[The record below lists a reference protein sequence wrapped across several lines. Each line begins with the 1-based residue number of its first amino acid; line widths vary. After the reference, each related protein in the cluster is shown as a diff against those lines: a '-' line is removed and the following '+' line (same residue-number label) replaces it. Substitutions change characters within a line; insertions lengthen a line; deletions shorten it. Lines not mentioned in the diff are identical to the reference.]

1 MVTKILNIEDY
12 VKIYN
17 IAYEVMGAD
26 LLKKM
31 THDDEIIEEWVSNEN
46 WLMLPLPNEK
56 SMNDAKNR
64 LDPNIYITL
73 NGEAGKEFVGIG
85 LTCNTIESVQK
96 MQNILDSYHIIEK
109 NLLLSTLAEL
119 DDLFKTSVSSKIKEN
134 HFLQRPIYS
143 EQFSIQTNTIDENS
157 IKEMFRNVAEIR
169 ERGLKRMELEGKSHP
184 IETPVIDLV
193 YCEFA
198 SDEVVF
204 RNKLQQVV
212 QIFELSSNIKKS
224 AEIKKDK
231 KKLIDSK
238 IVSVCR
244 GCPRLIPDEECDGS
258 RFCKKCGSL
267 IKKIKNKD
275 LNNIL

>member
-1 MVTKILNIEDY
+1 MAKIVNIEGY

-26 LLKKM
+26 SLKKM
-31 THDDEIIEEWVSNEN
+31 TNDGEFIENWVSNEN

-56 SMNDAKNR
+56 SMSDAKNR

-73 NGEAGKEFVGIG
+73 NGEDEKEFIGIG

-96 MQNILDSYHIIEK
+96 MQNILDNYHIIEK
-109 NLLLSTLAEL
+109 RLLVSAMSKL
-119 DDLFKTSVSSKIKEN
+119 DDLFKTSVSSKVKEN
-134 HFLQRPIYS
+134 HFSQRPIYR
-143 EQFSIQTNTIDENS
+143 EQFSIKTNAIDDNS

-169 ERGLKRMELEGKSHP
+169 ERGLKRMELEDKSHP

-198 SDEVVF
+198 NDEVVF
-204 RNKLQQVV
+204 RNKLQQVM

-231 KKLIDSK
+231 KRLNDSK

-258 RFCKKCGSL
+258 RFCKKCGGM
-267 IKKIKNKD
+267 IRKVKNKD